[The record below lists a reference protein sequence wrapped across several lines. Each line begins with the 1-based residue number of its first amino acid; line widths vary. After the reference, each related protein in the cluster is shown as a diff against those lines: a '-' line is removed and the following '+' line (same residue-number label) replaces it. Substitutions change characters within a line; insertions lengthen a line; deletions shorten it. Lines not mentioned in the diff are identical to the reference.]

1 MGVLNETIGK
11 VVFNC
16 SRDTLNLVT
25 LGSWYFGNW
34 LRIRRRKARKRRQD
48 FGRRKSS
55 ARRPKAPEK
64 ILPSFWEPLLAWRRV
79 GLPDPAG
86 QLLMLAMQVCASG

>member
-25 LGSWYFGNW
+25 LGVGTLVIGYVSGA
-34 LRIRRRKARKRRQD
+34 ARH
-48 FGRRKSS
+48 GRG
-55 ARRPKAPEK
+55 ARTLVDASLPLDGPKAAEK
-64 ILPSFWEPLLAWRRV
+64 ILPSFWEPLLAWR
-79 GLPDPAG
+79 
-86 QLLMLAMQVCASG
+86 